1 MAFQIPKHLPKKG
14 ISVSRD
20 PTLPTFSFSNVTK
33 EEELGRGSFGVVYK
47 ARYQSDIVVIKQLH
61 VNDWN
66 QNGKKIVKEAKIIN
80 SLKNECIIRF
90 LGVSYSPLAMMLE
103 YACFDFSCL
112 GGSMK
117 LSAMN
122 EFFKFVD
129 IFAMKSLESFSLK
142 MAKDVTSGLL
152 YLHKI

>member
-1 MAFQIPKHLPKKG
+1 MSL
-14 ISVSRD
+14 
-20 PTLPTFSFSNVTK
+20 K

-66 QNGKKIVKEAKIIN
+66 QNGKNIVKEAKIIN

-129 IFAMKSLESFSLK
+129 IFE
-142 MAKDVTSGLL
+142 
-152 YLHKI
+152 